1 MEIIGT
7 ILSPSTTCCGEHWD
21 NSFSFNVILVG
32 ILKRFCP
39 LLRHAG
45 RENCAT
51 YFLWHAS
58 GKHWDD
64 LSPSMISWWRTFG
77 RSFVGHDGGEH
88 VYNRYSFYDRLL
100 ERIGGGGDPFSF
112 YYMLVGNIGA
122 IFSPA
127 TSWWGTLRRF
137 ILLLRHAGGEHWGGY
152 FSFYN
157 MLMGN
162 IGSILYL
169 STTCCCSALGGS
181 FLVLRHAS
189 GEYWDDIFSK
199 RIFQNLLHQ
208 HVVEGDRIFPMF
220 PTSMS

>member
-88 VYNRYSFYDRLL
+88 VDNRYSFYDRLL
-100 ERIGGGGDPFSF
+100 ERIGGGGSF
-112 YYMLVGNIGA
+112 
-122 IFSPA
+122 
-127 TSWWGTLRRF
+127 
-137 ILLLRHAGGEHWGGY
+137 LLLLHASGEHWGDI
-152 FSFYN
+152 FSRDKLVRNTETIY
-157 MLMGN
+157 
-162 IGSILYL
+162 SP
-169 STTCCCSALGGS
+169 STTCWWRTLGWIFLILQHANGEHWFDPLS
-181 FLVLRHAS
+181 F
-189 GEYWDDIFSK
+189 YDM
-199 RIFQNLLHQ
+199 LL
-208 HVVEGDRIFPMF
+208 
-220 PTSMS
+220 